1 MTENNTSWLLAL
13 PSLVFI
19 FTSES
24 AFLFHTKKH
33 MFAVQ
38 QICQPQFCQWY
49 SGIKGLFSMGITST
63 LLSQSRWCFCLR
75 QSHTHKSLWEKRWS
89 IWGSSWESPG
99 TMSFCFLIL
108 TCLTRRSQR
117 HTFNLFE
124 GPFVWLNIQRTTF
137 WPFWHITK
145 RLQ

>member
-1 MTENNTSWLLAL
+1 MTENSTSWLLAL

-49 SGIKGLFSMGITST
+49 SGIKGLFSISPPHFVVKAGDVSALDKAIPIN
-63 LLSQSRWCFCLR
+63 
-75 QSHTHKSLWEKRWS
+75 LWE
-89 IWGSSWESPG
+89 
-99 TMSFCFLIL
+99 
-108 TCLTRRSQR
+108 RSAD
-117 HTFNLFE
+117 LFGDPPE
-124 GPFVWLNIQRTTF
+124 RAQEQCPSAF
-137 WPFWHITK
+137 
-145 RLQ
+145 